1 MKYQK
6 NWKRNLITNLRDK
19 LEKMFTKL
27 REKQNLD

>member
-6 NWKRNLITNLRDK
+6 NRKRNLITNLRDK
-19 LEKMFTKL
+19 PEKMFTKP